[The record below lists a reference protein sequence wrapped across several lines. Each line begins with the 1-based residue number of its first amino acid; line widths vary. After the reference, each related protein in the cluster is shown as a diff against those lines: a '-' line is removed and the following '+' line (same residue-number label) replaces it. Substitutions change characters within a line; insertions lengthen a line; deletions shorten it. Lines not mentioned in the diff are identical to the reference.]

1 MVLPQVK
8 KYRQALRREDSYA
21 AVAAATG
28 VDKEVVETAVDAL
41 LRIAAGQLKKWGP
54 WTILLAT
61 IKFRFASAVHL
72 KLRKIPA
79 IKGKMKQGQKANIKE
94 DMLLVKDRPARQLL
108 TASAGKR
115 LKDLVNQSTPSR
127 VASSSGEVEL
137 RDGSSSNDL
146 APATEDAAAEA
157 SLMRE
162 QHTLKPSLV
171 RRRPTG
177 QPLRGAPRGK
187 TIAPRKER
195 RASGSAGAPSKATQ
209 A

>member
-41 LRIAAGQLKKWGP
+41 LRIAAGQLKKWG
-54 WTILLAT
+54 
-61 IKFRFASAVHL
+61 KFRFASAVHL